1 MSRTAYGEKALLLP
15 RCRIATR
22 PAILSRPGY
31 SETGHG
37 ERGNRVSAVEAVGG
51 RAVADVLETDE
62 ARGLLEAAQHAGSV
76 NADDIALALDELELD
91 TAQIEDFYHALDE
104 LQIEVVA
111 GVEDEDEPVFD
122 EETREVS
129 TDSLQLFLKDIGRV
143 ELLTAAQEVE
153 LAKRIE
159 RGDHRAKQQMVEANL
174 RLVVSI
180 AKKYRNQG
188 LPFLDLI
195 QEGTIG
201 LVRAAEKFDY
211 RKGFKF
217 STYATWWI
225 RQAVA
230 RALADKA
237 RTIRMPVHVVE
248 KLNKIVRAERKLRAE
263 LGREP
268 ASTEIGRELDLTVD
282 EVEQIRRSA
291 QTPVSLEKPVGDEEE
306 SEFGHFLTDETV
318 PLPDE
323 AAEVTLRKETL
334 RKILGSLAPRERRVL
349 ELRYGLDGQHP
360 RTLDEVGRTF
370 NVTRERIR
378 QIENQS
384 LKKLRALAEAQRL
397 REVA

>member
-1 MSRTAYGEKALLLP
+1 MTLDDDATKALV
-15 RCRIATR
+15 RQ
-22 PAILSRPGY
+22 GQ
-31 SETGHG
+31 
-37 ERGNRVSAVEAVGG
+37 EAGFLTQEEV
-51 RAVADVLETDE
+51 
-62 ARGLLEAAQHAGSV
+62 
-76 NADDIALALDELELD
+76 ALALDELELD
-91 TAQIEDFYHALDE
+91 TVQVDEFYKQLDE
-104 LQIEVVA
+104 LHIDVVEA
-111 GVEDEDEPVFD
+111 EPEEDEPTSAQPD
-122 EETREVS
+122 AAEVS
-129 TDSLQLFLKDIGRV
+129 TDSLQLFLKDIGKV
-143 ELLTAAQEVE
+143 SLLTAAQEVE
-153 LAKRIE
+153 LSKRIE

-180 AKKYRNQG
+180 AKNYRNQG

-248 KLNKIVRAERKLRAE
+248 KLNKIDRIERKLLAE
-263 LGREP
+263 LGHDPTAEEIALELEIDRE
-268 ASTEIGRELDLTVD
+268 

-291 QTPVSLEKPVGDEEE
+291 QAPISLEKPVGDEEE
-306 SEFGHFLTDETV
+306 SEFGHFLADQGAAA
-318 PLPDE
+318 PDE
-323 AAEVTLRKETL
+323 AAETTLRKETL
-334 RKILGSLAPRERRVL
+334 KRILCALSPRERRVL

-370 NVTRERIR
+370 HVTRERVR

-384 LKKLRALAEAQRL
+384 LKKLQALAESQKL
-397 REVA
+397 RDVAA

>member
-1 MSRTAYGEKALLLP
+1 VREKTAV
-15 RCRIATR
+15 R
-22 PAILSRPGY
+22 P
-31 SETGHG
+31 
-37 ERGNRVSAVEAVGG
+37 ERDVD
-51 RAVADVLETDE
+51 DVLASEE
-62 ARGLLEAAQHAGSV
+62 AKGLLEAGREAGSLTSE
-76 NADDIALALDELELD
+76 AIALALRELD
-91 TAQIEDFYHALDE
+91 LDAAALDSFYDVLEEQDIAIVDGAQDDADDDVVPEE
-104 LQIEVVA
+104 LQ
-111 GVEDEDEPVFD
+111 
-122 EETREVS
+122 REIT
-129 TDSLQLFLKDIGRV
+129 TDSLQLFLKDIGKV

-159 RGDHRAKQQMVEANL
+159 RGDHRAKQEMVEANL

-180 AKKYRNQG
+180 AKRYRNQG

-248 KLNKIVRAERKLRAE
+248 KLNKISRSERKLRAE

-268 ASTEIGRELDLTVD
+268 FAWEIARELELSSD

-291 QTPVSLEKPVGDEEE
+291 QAPVSLEKPVGDEEE
-306 SEFGHFLTDETV
+306 SEFGHFITDESA
-318 PLPDE
+318 PAPEDE
-323 AAEVTLRKETL
+323 AETSFRKETL
-334 RKILGSLAPRERRVL
+334 TKVLGMLSPRERAVL
-349 ELRYGLDGQHP
+349 ELRYGLDGKPP

-384 LKKLRALAEAQRL
+384 LKKLRALADSQKL
-397 REVA
+397 RDAAA

>member
-1 MSRTAYGEKALLLP
+1 MSATEVAAAPPRTVTDILEADETKALLDAGRENGRLSADE
-15 RCRIATR
+15 IA
-22 PAILSRPGY
+22 
-31 SETGHG
+31 
-37 ERGNRVSAVEAVGG
+37 V
-51 RAVADVLETDE
+51 
-62 ARGLLEAAQHAGSV
+62 
-76 NADDIALALDELELD
+76 ALDELDLEPG
-91 TAQIEDFYHALDE
+91 QIDDCYHALEE

-111 GVEDEDEPVFD
+111 TEEEEQPVEAP
-122 EETREVS
+122 REVS
-129 TDSLQLFLKDIGRV
+129 TDALQLFLKDIGKV
-143 ELLTAAQEVE
+143 DLLTAAQEVE

-159 RGDHRAKQQMVEANL
+159 RGDHGAKQEMVEANL

-237 RTIRMPVHVVE
+237 RTIRMPVHIVE
-248 KLNKIVRAERKLRAE
+248 KLNKIVRSERKLRAE

-268 ASTEIGRELDLTVD
+268 FSWEIGIDVELTAD
-282 EVEQIRRSA
+282 EVEQIRRSSQA
-291 QTPVSLEKPVGDEEE
+291 PVSLEKPVGDEEE
-306 SEFGHFLTDETV
+306 SEFGHFLTDESE
-318 PLPDE
+318 PLPE
-323 AAEVTLRKETL
+323 EVAEVELRKATL
-334 RKILGSLAPRERRVL
+334 GRVLQTLSARERRVL
-349 ELRYGLDGQHP
+349 ELRYGLNGEHP
-360 RTLDEVGRTF
+360 RTLDEVGKTF

-384 LKKLRALAEAQRL
+384 LKKLRAMADS
-397 REVA
+397 VALKDVA

>member
-1 MSRTAYGEKALLLP
+1 LSAQAEKA
-15 RCRIATR
+15 R
-22 PAILSRPGY
+22 PS
-31 SETGHG
+31 T
-37 ERGNRVSAVEAVGG
+37 
-51 RAVADVLETDE
+51 VAELLETDE
-62 ARGLLEAAQHAGSV
+62 AKGLLEAARQTGSL
-76 NADDIALALDELELD
+76 NATDIALALDELELD
-91 TAQIEDFYHALDE
+91 AAQIDDFYHALDE
-104 LQIEVVA
+104 LQIEVLENGA
-111 GVEDEDEPVFD
+111 EP
-122 EETREVS
+122 ETTPIEPESEVREIS
-129 TDSLQLFLKDIGRV
+129 TDSLQLFLKDVGKV
-143 ELLTAAQEVE
+143 DLLTAAQEVE

-159 RGDHRAKQQMVEANL
+159 RGDHRAKQEMVEANL

-201 LVRAAEKFDY
+201 LVRAAEKFDH

-237 RTIRMPVHVVE
+237 RTIRMPVHIVE
-248 KLNKIVRAERKLRAE
+248 KLNKIVRTERKLRAE

-268 ASTEIGRELDLTVD
+268 YAWEIGDELELDAA
-282 EVEQIRRSA
+282 EVESIRRSS
-291 QTPVSLEKPVGDEEE
+291 QPPVSLEKPVGDDEE
-306 SEFGHFLTDETV
+306 SEFGHFLTDENEA
-318 PLPDE
+318 LPDE
-323 AAEVTLRKETL
+323 VAEVELRKAAL
-334 RKILGSLAPRERRVL
+334 RRVLSSLSPRERRVL
-349 ELRYGLDGQHP
+349 ELRYGLDGEHP

-384 LKKLRALAEAQRL
+384 LKKLRALAEAQSL
-397 REVA
+397 KNVAA

>member
-1 MSRTAYGEKALLLP
+1 MSTL
-15 RCRIATR
+15 
-22 PAILSRPGY
+22 
-31 SETGHG
+31 
-37 ERGNRVSAVEAVGG
+37 
-51 RAVADVLETDE
+51 DVLETDE
-62 ARGLLEAAQHAGSV
+62 ARGLLETGRAAGSLT
-76 NADDIALALDELELD
+76 AEEITLALHELELD
-91 TAQIEDFYHALDE
+91 TAQLDEVYHALDE
-104 LQIEVVA
+104 LHIEVVETEPREELDL
-111 GVEDEDEPVFD
+111 GVEARD
-122 EETREVS
+122 VS
-129 TDSLQLFLKDIGRV
+129 TDTLQLFLKDVGRV
-143 ELLTAAQEVE
+143 ALLTAAQEVE

-159 RGDHRAKQQMVEANL
+159 RGDLRAKRAMIEANL

-180 AKKYRNQG
+180 AKRYRNQG

-201 LVRAAEKFDY
+201 LVRAVEKFDY

-248 KLNKIVRAERKLRAE
+248 RLNKIVRSERKLRAE

-268 ASTEIGRELDLTVD
+268 TSAEIARDVELGSD
-282 EVEQIRRSA
+282 EVEQIRRSSQA
-291 QTPVSLEKPVGDEEE
+291 PVSLEKPVGDDEE
-306 SEFGHFLTDETV
+306 SEFGHFLTDDSE

-323 AAEVTLRKETL
+323 VAEGELRKATL
-334 RKILGSLAPRERRVL
+334 CRVLGMLSERERRVL
-349 ELRYGLDGQHP
+349 ELRYGLNGEHP
-360 RTLDEVGRTF
+360 RTLDEVGRAF

-384 LKKLRALAEAQRL
+384 LKKLRALADSQTL
-397 REVA
+397 RDVA